1 MKLLLDTH
9 IFIWWADQPERLSP
23 DALSALEDE
32 ANELLLSV
40 ASVWEMQIKIQL
52 GKLKL
57 SLPLKELVKNQQET
71 NDLTVS
77 PVALPHVLALD
88 ALPFHH
94 KDPFD
99 RLLIAQSIAEGL
111 TIVTADSQ
119 FSAYSVTCCSDQR
132 NGQFC
137 APFLWLLFKL
147 KARHFH
153 LDIRAG
159 VGIAHAVQGDVYRQG
174 LVGCELGLSTGNY
187 HDGAL
192 FHRLSIIVDNSAAY
206 LESGQSLSG

>member
-9 IFIWWADQPERLSP
+9 VFIWWADNPEKLSP
-23 DALSALEDE
+23 AALAALEDE

-40 ASVWEMQIKIQL
+40 ASVWEMQIKIQM

-71 NDLTVS
+71 NNLTVS

-99 RLLIAQSIAEGL
+99 RMLIAQSIEEGL
-111 TIVTADSQ
+111 TLVTADSQ
-119 FSAYSVTCCSDQR
+119 FSAYSVK
-132 NGQFC
+132 
-137 APFLWLLFKL
+137 LL
-147 KARHFH
+147 
-153 LDIRAG
+153 
-159 VGIAHAVQGDVYRQG
+159 Q
-174 LVGCELGLSTGNY
+174 
-187 HDGAL
+187 
-192 FHRLSIIVDNSAAY
+192 
-206 LESGQSLSG
+206 